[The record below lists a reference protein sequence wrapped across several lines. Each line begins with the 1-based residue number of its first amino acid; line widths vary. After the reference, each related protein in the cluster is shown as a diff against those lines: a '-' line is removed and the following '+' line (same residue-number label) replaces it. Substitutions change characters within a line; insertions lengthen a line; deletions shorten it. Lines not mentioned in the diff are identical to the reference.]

1 MPPNLACT
9 HGPATGTFPAR
20 DSPGNWGENR
30 QIFSKSLLQH
40 FSEAQQGSPAAH
52 RTGEQAAAMRAR
64 QPRGKDGH
72 SPLRLLP
79 PRFGMVSHPMG
90 HGSTLSPAGP
100 AAGRAFQRGHP
111 QPCFTM
117 AKGIPEGGRETYGQ
131 APCANCQRL
140 GHGKMCARRLPRPIW
155 DRHSGV
161 VRIAPK
167 PPLSAGAGVA
177 EAL

>member
-90 HGSTLSPAGP
+90 HSSLRGLQREGLSRGVTPSHVSPWQKGSPRVDGKHTARLHAP
-100 AAGRAFQRGHP
+100 
-111 QPCFTM
+111 T
-117 AKGIPEGGRETYGQ
+117 AKGSGTARCVPGGFLGPSGTVTLVSCVSLPNPR
-131 APCANCQRL
+131 CQQEL
-140 GHGKMCARRLPRPIW
+140 GWQKHF
-155 DRHSGV
+155 
-161 VRIAPK
+161 
-167 PPLSAGAGVA
+167 
-177 EAL
+177 EQ